1 MLNCKRK
8 VCFDVK
14 STIINVLL
22 EVLSPN
28 RCQRCG
34 LQGESLCGRCKKYL
48 LGTNPGY
55 VISGIDGFSRVI
67 VGGVKEG
74 LLSVLL
80 KQYKYQGRRDL
91 ARALAWKVWE
101 VAERELFETG
111 EVGEVVI
118 VPLPTIRRHI
128 RERGFDH
135 MLMLARELCQMSEN
149 LRLEPILERLNKT
162 VQVGKS
168 AKVRR
173 EQAKQAYGLK
183 KEAKLR
189 GDIHYVLFDDVW
201 TTGSS
206 MRAAADAMRNAGAC
220 KISALVLMSNDY
232 IESFL

>member
-1 MLNCKRK
+1 MLKIKRK

-55 VISGIDGFSRVI
+55 AISGIDGFSRVI

-91 ARALAWKVWE
+91 ARVLAWKVWE
-101 VAERELFETG
+101 IAERELWETSETG
-111 EVGEVVI
+111 EMVI

-135 MLMLARELCQMSEN
+135 MLMLARELCRMDEN
-149 LRLEPILERLNKT
+149 LWLEPILERLNKT

-168 AKVRR
+168 AKVRG
-173 EQAKQAYGLK
+173 EQAKRAYGVK
-183 KEAKLR
+183 REEKLR
-189 GDIHYVLFDDVW
+189 RDVHYVLFDDVW

-206 MRAAADAMRNAGAC
+206 MRAAAEVMRNAGAC

-232 IESFL
+232 VES

>member
-1 MLNCKRK
+1 MLKIKRK

-55 VISGIDGFSRVI
+55 AISGIDGFSRVI

-74 LLSVLL
+74 LLSVML

-91 ARALAWKVWE
+91 AHILAWKAWK
-101 VAERELFETG
+101 VAERELFETS

-135 MLMLARELCQMSEN
+135 MLILARELCWMGEN
-149 LRLEPILERLNKT
+149 LRLEPVLERLNKT

-173 EQAKQAYGLK
+173 EQAKLAYGVK
-183 KEAKLR
+183 KKVRLR

-206 MRAAADAMRNAGAC
+206 MRAAAEVIRSAGAC
-220 KISALVLMSNDY
+220 KMSALVLMSNDY
-232 IESFL
+232 IES

>member
-1 MLNCKRK
+1 MLKIKRK

-34 LQGESLCGRCKKYL
+34 HQGESLCGRCKKYL

-55 VISGIDGFSRVI
+55 AISGIDGFSRVI

-91 ARALAWKVWE
+91 AHVLAWKAWE
-101 VAERELFETG
+101 VAERELFETS

-206 MRAAADAMRNAGAC
+206 MRAAAEVMRNAGAC

-232 IESFL
+232 IES

>member
-55 VISGIDGFSRVI
+55 AISGIDGFSRVI

-74 LLSVLL
+74 LLSVML

-91 ARALAWKVWE
+91 AHILAWKAWK
-101 VAERELFETG
+101 VAERELFETS

-135 MLMLARELCQMSEN
+135 MLMLARELCRMGEN
-149 LRLEPILERLNKT
+149 LKLEPILERLNKT

-173 EQAKQAYGLK
+173 EQARQAYGLK

-206 MRAAADAMRNAGAC
+206 MRAAAEVMRNAGAC

-232 IESFL
+232 VES

>member
-1 MLNCKRK
+1 MLKIKRK

-55 VISGIDGFSRVI
+55 VISGIDGFSRVM

-91 ARALAWKVWE
+91 ALVLACKAWE

-111 EVGEVVI
+111 EVGDVVI

-135 MLMLARELCQMSEN
+135 MLMLTRELCQMSEN

-168 AKVRR
+168 AKVSR
-173 EQAKQAYGLK
+173 EQAKQSYGLK

-206 MRAAADAMRNAGAC
+206 MRAAAEVMRNAGAC

-232 IESFL
+232 IES